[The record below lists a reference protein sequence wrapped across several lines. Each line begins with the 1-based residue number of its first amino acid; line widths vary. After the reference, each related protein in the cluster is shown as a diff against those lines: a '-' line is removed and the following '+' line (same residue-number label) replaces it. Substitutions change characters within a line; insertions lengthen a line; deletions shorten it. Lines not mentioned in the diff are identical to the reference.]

1 MLCIDLNE
9 DITLEFS
16 ATGSLLP
23 FVGKYQ
29 PSLCWLLDIATDAV
43 PEQRVVVERL
53 RDVVRQLVAGRCVW
67 IYTRDVKIVL
77 AILLEA
83 LECDLGPVVSRPPL
97 AFPKITGDARTSRSR
112 SKDTPISLVGN
123 VEWGLALGA
132 GDWIPLFDRHHA
144 ALEWLLDVA
153 HGATKDLT
161 DSRQRA
167 AVARV
172 RSAFRRLARHV
183 NSDASAFVD
192 LADLRCVVTLVLVA
206 MERDL
211 GPVGQR
217 PRRRFRMPTAA
228 EAFGAGMAELFRAI
242 GKQVG
247 KAVAP

>member
-9 DITLEFS
+9 DTTLEFS
-16 ATGSLLP
+16 ATSSPLP
-23 FVGKYQ
+23 FAGKYR
-29 PSLCWLLDIATDAV
+29 PSLCWLLDIAADAV
-43 PEQRVVVERL
+43 PEQRVAVERL
-53 RDVVRQLVAGRCVW
+53 RNVVRQLVAGRCVR
-67 IYTRDVKIVL
+67 ICTRDMKIAL

-83 LECDLGPVVSRPPL
+83 IERDLGPVASRPPL
-97 AFPKITGDARTSRSR
+97 GFPKITGDARTSRSR

-132 GDWIPLFDRHHA
+132 GDCMPLFQRHHA

-172 RSAFRRLARHV
+172 RSAFCRLARHV

-217 PRRRFRMPTAA
+217 PGRRFRMPTPA
-228 EAFGAGMAELFRAI
+228 EAFCAGMAELFRSV
-242 GKQVG
+242 GKQVS